1 MVRRRGE
8 SEDMNSFLS
17 LHILADGCNDS
28 DINRAGEFLA
38 TCGCDYYNITTAAR
52 FNEAEKLIRQIKR
65 IAPNAKPLW
74 RGWPSQALED
84 GGIWQRTRPQ
94 EWVNYRILPNAAWL
108 KELGVYVVTCNEVG
122 ALGIDARA
130 WSIWEAESIRLT
142 WEQFQVRLAVMRFST
157 GNPLETEHE
166 NYNDVLR
173 AASKYRAILTPNE
186 YTALDGNLSTNW
198 HVNRHKWMGLQQD
211 KLGVERSKVVI
222 GEYALCRFD
231 GNNKPDP
238 NHGYD
243 DMNVNIDQHITILKR
258 DGVIYQAN
266 GDTACWFVAG
276 HWQEGGGSFDVHH
289 NEPLLLAV
297 EAEAK
302 AGNLDMGLVTTP
314 IKVKDLEY
322 GKMYR
327 LNMPGKIVYAYPEKS
342 VTYKPLGSIPDQAV
356 VEVGTQA
363 MVDHESWLQIRYAV
377 AFAGWGWIRI
387 DLIDV
392 RETTT
397 TPIIK
402 IDDPSTADTTP
413 LPSNPSL
420 PPVAAPPVTPAPEP
434 KMGYTLDAAQIAMF
448 EAFRVEF
455 VAARES
461 NLAEIK
467 NRTAEIEK
475 YTTWISTID
484 SVLEK
489 AKS

>member
-1 MVRRRGE
+1 
-8 SEDMNSFLS
+8 MNSFLS
-17 LHILADGCNDS
+17 LHILADGCNEA
-28 DINRAGEFLA
+28 DITRAGQFLA

-52 FNEAEKLIRQIKR
+52 YNEAEKLIQRLHDL
-65 IAPNAKPLW
+65 APSAKPLW
-74 RGWPSQALED
+74 RGWHSDLLKD
-84 GGIWQRTRPQ
+84 GDIWRKTTPQ
-94 EWVNYRILPNAAWL
+94 EWINYRIAPNAVWL

-122 ALGIDARA
+122 VLGADARI
-130 WSIWEAESIRLT
+130 WSAWEAKCIQLA
-142 WEQFQVRLAVMRFST
+142 WEQYGVRLAVLRFST
-157 GNPLETEHE
+157 GNPMDTEHE
-166 NYNDVLR
+166 NYNAVLS
-173 AASKYRAILTPNE
+173 AAGQYRAIISPNQ
-186 YTALDGNLSTNW
+186 YTALNGELSTDH
-198 HVNRHKWMGLQQD
+198 HVGRHRWMWQQQD
-211 KLGVERSKVVI
+211 QLGVKRSPIVI
-222 GEYALCRFD
+222 GEYALCRFNAD
-231 GNNKPDP
+231 NKPDP
-238 NHGYD
+238 NHGFG
-243 DMNVNIDQHITILKR
+243 DMNVNIEQHLTVLRR
-258 DGVIYQAN
+258 DGVLYQA
-266 GDTACWFVAG
+266 GGVTVCWYVMG
-276 HWQEGGGSFDVHH
+276 HWQEGGGSFDLHQ
-289 NEPLLLAV
+289 NEPLLKAV
-297 EAEAK
+297 ESTAK
-302 AGNLDMGLVTTP
+302 QGLFDFKAQPTNTTTVP
-314 IKVKDLEY
+314 VVSKDLEY
-322 GKMYR
+322 GKAYR
-327 LNMPGKIVYAYPEKS
+327 LSMPGKIVYAYPEKS
-342 VTYKPLGSIPDQAV
+342 VTYKPLGSIPDNAV

-363 MVDHESWLQIRYAV
+363 MVDHESWLQVRYPV

-420 PPVAAPPVTPAPEP
+420 PPVATTPVTPAPEP

-489 AKS
+489 AKE